1 MAWNEPGNNGRDP
14 WGGGGNRNDQGPPDL
29 DEVVKKLQ
37 DGLNG
42 LFGKGRSGGSSSGG
56 DDNSGPGIEFS
67 GPLLG
72 IIALVAL
79 VGYAALGLYKV
90 DEQERAVV
98 LRFGQFLETKAPGLR
113 WNAPLIDEVNKVN
126 VTRVRTHT
134 AQGVMLTEDENIVD
148 VTLAVQYVISD
159 PKAFLLNVRQPEV
172 TLSHAT
178 DSALRH
184 VVGSAEMTDVISEG
198 REAIGA
204 DAQVRL
210 QTYLDTYVAGLRV
223 VKVNLENSQPPS
235 QVQAAFDD
243 VIKAREDEQRLK
255 NQAEAYANGV
265 IPEARG
271 RAQRVLEE
279 ANAYREQVV
288 AQAQGEADRFLKL
301 LAEYNKAPEVTRQR
315 LYIDSVQ
322 EVMQRS
328 SKVMVDV
335 DSGSNIMYL
344 PLDRIAGQVAPGIAN
359 QNRGGLSQPSAGLP
373 SSSAAVGGMTPS
385 DIRSL
390 TDQVIEEL
398 RARQP
403 GDSRS
408 GGIR

>member
-1 MAWNEPGNNGRDP
+1 MAWNEPGNKGRDP
-14 WGGGGNRNDQGPPDL
+14 WGGGNRDDQGPPDL
-29 DEVVKKLQ
+29 DEVLKKLQ
-37 DGLNG
+37 KGLGG
-42 LFGKGRSGGSSSGG
+42 LFGKSGGSGGGSDSGG
-56 DDNSGPGIEFS
+56 GSGFNFS
-67 GPLLG
+67 GKTAG
-72 IIALVAL
+72 IFAMIASIAY
-79 VGYAALGLYKV
+79 GALGLYKI

-98 LRFGQFLETKAPGLR
+98 LRFGQFLETKTPGLR

-134 AQGVMLTEDENIVD
+134 SQGVMLTEDENIVD
-148 VTLAVQYVISD
+148 VTLAVQYVISNPRD
-159 PKAFLLNVRQPEV
+159 FLLNVRQPEV
-172 TLSHAT
+172 TLTHAT
-178 DSALRH
+178 DSAIRH
-184 VVGSAEMTDVISEG
+184 VVGSAEMTGVISEG
-198 REAIGA
+198 REALGG
-204 DAQVRL
+204 DVQRRL
-210 QTYLDTYVAGLRV
+210 QEYLDNYVAGLRV

-255 NQAEAYANGV
+255 NQAEAYSNGV

-288 AQAQGEADRFLKL
+288 ARAQGEADRFLKL
-301 LAEYNKAPEVTRQR
+301 LAEYRKAPDVTRQR
-315 LYIDSVQ
+315 LYIDAVQ

-344 PLDRIAGQVAPGIAN
+344 PLDRIASQAAPSIAN
-359 QNRGGLSQPSAGLP
+359 QNRG
-373 SSSAAVGGMTPS
+373 SSSLSTVQQATGSMTPG

-390 TDQVIEEL
+390 TDQVIQEI
-398 RARQP
+398 RSRQTD
-403 GDSRS
+403 DSQRGS
-408 GGIR
+408 IR

>member
-14 WGGGGNRNDQGPPDL
+14 WGGGNRNNQGPPDL

-37 DGLNG
+37 QGLGG
-42 LFGKGRSGGSSSGG
+42 LFGKSGGAGGGSDSG
-56 DDNSGPGIEFS
+56 DGPGFEFS
-67 GPLLG
+67 GKIVGVLAV
-72 IIALVAL
+72 IALVAY
-79 VGYAALGLYKV
+79 GALGLYKV

-98 LRFGQFLETKAPGLR
+98 LRFGQFLETKTPGLR

-134 AQGVMLTEDENIVD
+134 SQGVMLTEDENIVD
-148 VTLAVQYVISD
+148 VTLAVQYVISNPRD
-159 PKAFLLNVRQPEV
+159 FLLNVREPEV
-172 TLSHAT
+172 TLTHAT
-178 DSALRH
+178 DSAVRH
-184 VVGSAEMTDVISEG
+184 VVGSAEMTAVISEG
-198 REAIGA
+198 REALGG
-204 DAQVRL
+204 DVQVRL
-210 QTYLDTYVAGLRV
+210 QEYLDNYVAGLRV

-255 NQAEAYANGV
+255 NQAEAYSNGV

-288 AQAQGEADRFLKL
+288 ARAQGEADRFLKL
-301 LAEYNKAPEVTRQR
+301 LAEYRKAPDVTRQR
-315 LYIDSVQ
+315 LYIDAVQ

-335 DSGSNIMYL
+335 GSGSNIMYL
-344 PLDRIAGQVAPGIAN
+344 PLDRIATQAAPSIAN
-359 QNRGGLSQPSAGLP
+359 QNRG
-373 SSSAAVGGMTPS
+373 SSSSVQQSGTGMTPG

-390 TDQVIEEL
+390 TDQVIQEL
-398 RARQP
+398 RSRQTD
-403 GDSRS
+403 DSQRGS
-408 GGIR
+408 IR

>member
-1 MAWNEPGNNGRDP
+1 
-14 WGGGGNRNDQGPPDL
+14 
-29 DEVVKKLQ
+29 
-37 DGLNG
+37 
-42 LFGKGRSGGSSSGG
+42 
-56 DDNSGPGIEFS
+56 
-67 GPLLG
+67 
-72 IIALVAL
+72 
-79 VGYAALGLYKV
+79 
-90 DEQERAVV
+90 
-98 LRFGQFLETKAPGLR
+98 
-113 WNAPLIDEVNKVN
+113 
-126 VTRVRTHT
+126 
-134 AQGVMLTEDENIVD
+134 
-148 VTLAVQYVISD
+148 LA
-159 PKAFLLNVRQPEV
+159 
-172 TLSHAT
+172 HAT

-198 REAIGA
+198 REQIGA
-204 DAQVRL
+204 DAQGRL
-210 QTYLDTYVAGLRV
+210 QNYLDSYTAGLRV

-301 LAEYNKAPEVTRQR
+301 LAEYRKAPEVTRQR

-344 PLDRIAGQVAPGIAN
+344 PLDRIASQAAPGIAN
-359 QNRGGLSQPSAGLP
+359 QNRGSLSQPSAGLP
-373 SSSAAVGGMTPS
+373 SSAIGGGMTPS

-403 GDSRS
+403 SDSRN

>member
-37 DGLNG
+37 DGISG
-42 LFGKGRSGGSSSGG
+42 LFGKGRTGGSGSDGG
-56 DDNSGPGIEFS
+56 GNGAGIEFS
-67 GPLLG
+67 ATLLG
-72 IIALVAL
+72 VIGLVVLVAY
-79 VGYAALGLYKV
+79 GAFGLYKV

-98 LRFGQFLETKAPGLR
+98 LRFGQFLETKTPGLR

-159 PKAFLLNVRQPEV
+159 PRAFLLNVRQPEV
-172 TLSHAT
+172 TLAHAT

-198 REAIGA
+198 REQIGA
-204 DAQVRL
+204 DAQGRL
-210 QTYLDTYVAGLRV
+210 QNYLDSYTAGLRV

-301 LAEYNKAPEVTRQR
+301 LAEYRKAPEVTRQR

-344 PLDRIAGQVAPGIAN
+344 PLDRIASQAAPGIAN
-359 QNRGGLSQPSAGLP
+359 QNRGSLSQPSAGLP
-373 SSSAAVGGMTPS
+373 SSAIGGGMTPS

-403 GDSRS
+403 SDSRN

>member
-14 WGGGGNRNDQGPPDL
+14 WGGGNRNDQGPPDL
-29 DEVVKKLQ
+29 DEVMKKLQ

-42 LFGKGRSGGSSSGG
+42 LFGKKKSGGSDNGSQGG
-56 DDNSGPGIEFS
+56 GFHLSP
-67 GPLLG
+67 
-72 IIALVAL
+72 VAL
-79 VGYAALGLYKV
+79 GVLGLVLVVGYAALGFYKV

-113 WNAPLIDEVNKVN
+113 WNAPMIDEVNKVN
-126 VTRVRTHT
+126 VTRVRTHSSQ
-134 AQGVMLTEDENIVD
+134 AVMLTEDENIVD
-148 VTLAVQYVISD
+148 VTLAVQYVVSD
-159 PKAFLLNVRQPEV
+159 PKAYLLNVREPDISL
-172 TLSHAT
+172 THAT
-178 DSALRH
+178 DSAIRH
-184 VVGSAEMTDVISEG
+184 VVGSAEMGGVISEG
-198 REAIGA
+198 REALGA
-204 DAQVRL
+204 DVQTRL
-210 QTYLDTYVAGLRV
+210 QTYLENYETGLRV
-223 VKVNLENSQPPS
+223 VKVNIENSQPPR

-255 NQAEAYANGV
+255 NQAEAYANGI

-301 LAEYNKAPEVTRQR
+301 LAEYKKAPEVTRQR
-315 LYIDSVQ
+315 LYIDAVQ
-322 EVMQRS
+322 EVMQQS

-335 DSGSNIMYL
+335 NSGSNIMYL
-344 PLDRIAGQVAPGIAN
+344 PLDRIAGQVAPSLAN
-359 QNRGGLSQPSAGLP
+359 SARSTPSVTGSGGLN
-373 SSSAAVGGMTPS
+373 PS

-390 TDQVIEEL
+390 TDQVLEEL
-398 RARQP
+398 RSRQ
-403 GDSRS
+403 GGLETRSS

>member
-14 WGGGGNRNDQGPPDL
+14 WGGGNRNDQGPPDL

-37 DGLNG
+37 QSLNG
-42 LFGKGRSGGSSSGG
+42 LFGKAGGGSGGGSDSG
-56 DDNSGPGIEFS
+56 DGPGFDFS
-67 GPLLG
+67 GRMVGVFAL
-72 IIALVAL
+72 IALVAF
-79 VGYAALGLYKV
+79 GALGLYKV

-98 LRFGQFLETKAPGLR
+98 LRFGQFLETKTPGLR
-113 WNAPLIDEVNKVN
+113 WNAPIVDEVNKVN

-134 AQGVMLTEDENIVD
+134 SQGVMLTEDENVVD
-148 VTLAVQYVISD
+148 VTLAVQYVISNPRD
-159 PKAFLLNVRQPEV
+159 FLLNVREPEV
-172 TLSHAT
+172 TLTHAT
-178 DSALRH
+178 DSAIRH
-184 VVGSAEMTDVISEG
+184 VVGSSEMTGVISEG
-198 REAIGA
+198 REALGGEV
-204 DAQVRL
+204 QQRL
-210 QTYLDTYVAGLRV
+210 QEYLENYVAGLRV

-255 NQAEAYANGV
+255 NQAEAYSNGV
-265 IPEARG
+265 VPEARG

-301 LAEYNKAPEVTRQR
+301 LAEYRKAPEVTRQR
-315 LYIDSVQ
+315 LYIDAVQ

-344 PLDRIAGQVAPGIAN
+344 PLDRIASQAAPSIAN
-359 QNRGGLSQPSAGLP
+359 QNRSGSI
-373 SSSAAVGGMTPS
+373 SSVQQATGGMTPG

-390 TDQVIEEL
+390 TDQVIQEI
-398 RARQP
+398 RSRQTD
-403 GDSRS
+403 DSQRGS
-408 GGIR
+408 IR

>member
-14 WGGGGNRNDQGPPDL
+14 WGGGGGGNRNDQGPPDL

-42 LFGKGRSGGSSSGG
+42 LFGKAKSGGSGEGG
-56 DDNSGPGIEFS
+56 SGPGFEFS
-67 GPLLG
+67 GK
-72 IIALVAL
+72 L
-79 VGYAALGLYKV
+79 VGVAVAVLLVVYGAFGFYKV

-98 LRFGQFLETKAPGLR
+98 LRFGQFLETKTPGLR
-113 WNAPLIDEVNKVN
+113 WNAPIIDEVNKVN

-134 AQGVMLTEDENIVD
+134 SQGVMLTEDENIVD

-159 PKAFLLNVRQPEV
+159 PRAFLLNVRQPEV

-184 VVGSAEMTDVISEG
+184 VVGSAEMTAVISEG
-198 REAIGA
+198 REALGA
-204 DAQVRL
+204 DVQTRL
-210 QTYLDTYVAGLRV
+210 QNYLDGYVAGLRV

-301 LAEYNKAPEVTRQR
+301 LAEYRKAPEVTRQR

-344 PLDRIAGQVAPGIAN
+344 PLDRIASQAAPSIAN
-359 QNRGGLSQPSAGLP
+359 QNRGTLTQPSVATQPSAG
-373 SSSAAVGGMTPS
+373 GMTPG
-385 DIRSL
+385 DLRSL
-390 TDQVIEEL
+390 ADQVLQEL

-403 GDSRS
+403 SETDR

>member
-14 WGGGGNRNDQGPPDL
+14 WGGGNRNDQGPPDL

-37 DGLNG
+37 QGLNG
-42 LFGKGRSGGSSSGG
+42 LFGKSGGGSGG
-56 DDNSGPGIEFS
+56 GSDSGDGPGIDFS
-67 GPLLG
+67 GKIVGVFAL
-72 IIALVAL
+72 IALIAY
-79 VGYAALGLYKV
+79 GALGLYKV

-98 LRFGQFLETKAPGLR
+98 LRFGQFLETKTPGLR
-113 WNAPLIDEVNKVN
+113 WNAPIIDEVNKVN

-134 AQGVMLTEDENIVD
+134 SQGVMLTEDENVVD
-148 VTLAVQYVISD
+148 VTLAVQYVISNPRD
-159 PKAFLLNVRQPEV
+159 FLLNVREPEV
-172 TLSHAT
+172 TLTHAT
-178 DSALRH
+178 DSAIRH
-184 VVGSAEMTDVISEG
+184 VVGSSEMTAVISEG
-198 REAIGA
+198 REALGGEV
-204 DAQVRL
+204 QQRL
-210 QTYLDTYVAGLRV
+210 QEYLENYVAGLRV

-255 NQAEAYANGV
+255 NQAEAYSNGV

-301 LAEYNKAPEVTRQR
+301 LAEYRKAPEVTRQR
-315 LYIDSVQ
+315 LYIDAVQ

-344 PLDRIAGQVAPGIAN
+344 PLDRIASQAAPSIAN
-359 QNRGGLSQPSAGLP
+359 QNRG
-373 SSSAAVGGMTPS
+373 SSASSVQQATGGMTPG

-390 TDQVIEEL
+390 TDQVIQEL
-398 RARQP
+398 RSRQTD
-403 GDSRS
+403 DSQRGS
-408 GGIR
+408 IR

>member
-14 WGGGGNRNDQGPPDL
+14 WGGGNRNDQGPPDL
-29 DEVVKKLQ
+29 DEVLKKLQ
-37 DGLNG
+37 QRLGG
-42 LFGKGRSGGSSSGG
+42 LFGKSGGSGGGPDSGDG
-56 DDNSGPGIEFS
+56 SGFEFS
-67 GPLLG
+67 GKTISVFAL
-72 IIALVAL
+72 IALTAY
-79 VGYAALGLYKV
+79 GALGLYKI

-98 LRFGQFLETKAPGLR
+98 LRFGQFLETKTPGLR

-134 AQGVMLTEDENIVD
+134 SQGVMLTEDENIVD
-148 VTLAVQYVISD
+148 VTLAVQYVISNPQD
-159 PKAFLLNVRQPEV
+159 FLLNVREPEV
-172 TLSHAT
+172 TLTHAT
-178 DSALRH
+178 DSAIRH
-184 VVGSAEMTDVISEG
+184 VVGSAEMTGVISEG
-198 REAIGA
+198 REALGG
-204 DAQVRL
+204 DVQRRL
-210 QTYLDTYVAGLRV
+210 QEYLDNYVAGLRV

-255 NQAEAYANGV
+255 NQAEAYSNGV

-301 LAEYNKAPEVTRQR
+301 LAEYRKAPDVTRQR
-315 LYIDSVQ
+315 LYIDAVQ

-344 PLDRIAGQVAPGIAN
+344 PLDRIASQAAPSIAN
-359 QNRGGLSQPSAGLP
+359 QNRGSPSISTVQQA
-373 SSSAAVGGMTPS
+373 SSGMTPG

-390 TDQVIEEL
+390 TDQVIQEI
-398 RARQP
+398 RSRQTDDAQR
-403 GDSRS
+403 GS
-408 GGIR
+408 IR

>member
-14 WGGGGNRNDQGPPDL
+14 WGGGGGNRNDQGPPDL
-29 DEVVKKLQ
+29 DEVMKKLQ
-37 DGLNG
+37 QSLNG
-42 LFGKGRSGGSSSGG
+42 LFGKSGGGNGDGGSSPSVQLSGKLIG
-56 DDNSGPGIEFS
+56 
-67 GPLLG
+67 L
-72 IIALVAL
+72 IAVVVLVAY
-79 VGYAALGLYKV
+79 GAFGFYKV
-90 DEQERAVV
+90 DEQQRAVV
-98 LRFGQFLETKAPGLR
+98 LRFGQFLETKTPGLR
-113 WNAPLIDEVNKVN
+113 WNAPIIDEVNKVN

-134 AQGVMLTEDENIVD
+134 SQGVMLTEDENVVD

-159 PKAFLLNVRQPEV
+159 PRAFLLNVRQPEV

-184 VVGSAEMTDVISEG
+184 VVGSAEMTAVISEG
-198 REAIGA
+198 REALGA
-204 DAQVRL
+204 DVQGRL
-210 QTYLDTYVAGLRV
+210 QAYLDTYAAGLRV
-223 VKVNLENSQPPS
+223 VKVNLENSQPPN

-271 RAQRVLEE
+271 RAQRLLEE

-301 LAEYNKAPEVTRQR
+301 LTEYKKAPEVTRQR

-344 PLDRIAGQVAPGIAN
+344 PLDRIASQAAPMLSN
-359 QNRGGLSQPSAGLP
+359 QNRGVLTQPS
-373 SSSAAVGGMTPS
+373 VGTPS
-385 DIRSL
+385 ATSGGALTPGDIRSL
-390 TDQVIEEL
+390 TDQVIEEI
-398 RARQP
+398 RARQTT
-403 GDSRS
+403 GDPARGS
-408 GGIR
+408 IR